1 MNTPP
6 TSMTF
11 ADGNILASRRVPI
24 ATIVINRSEAK
35 NALDSKTVRGLAGC
49 LQIVDADEE
58 VRAVVLTGGGNA
70 FCSGA
75 DMAELASDEMY
86 FPWAGGNDGPLRLRL
101 SKPVIAAIE
110 GPACAEGLGMALFCD
125 IRIVD
130 DTALFGVFSRRW
142 GVPIGDGTTVRL
154 PQVVGIGRAMDMVLT
169 GRTVGADEA
178 VAIGLANRK
187 VNRGTTRIE
196 AERLAS
202 QIAELPQTALLS
214 DRRSIYES
222 ADLPDQP
229 AIQHEVE
236 LARQA
241 YGDEAKAGAQQF
253 ERNANGNI
261 RLLRR

>member
-1 MNTPP
+1 
-6 TSMTF
+6 MTF
-11 ADGNILASRRVPI
+11 ADGNILASRRAPV
-24 ATIVINRSEAK
+24 ATIVINRTEVK

-49 LQIVDADEE
+49 FQIVDADDE
-58 VRAVVLTGGGNA
+58 VRAVVLTGGGNS

-75 DMAELASDEMY
+75 DMKELADDDMY
-86 FPWAGGNDGPLRLRL
+86 FPWAGGNDSPLRFRL

-154 PQVVGIGRAMDMVLT
+154 PQVVGVGRAMDMVLT

-178 VAIGLANRK
+178 VAMGLANRK
-187 VNRGTTRIE
+187 VNRGTTRME
-196 AERLAS
+196 AEKLAA
-202 QIAELPQTALLS
+202 QLAELPQTALLS

-222 ADLPDQP
+222 ADLQDQ
-229 AIQHEVE
+229 AALQHEVD
-236 LARQA
+236 LARKA
-241 YGDEAKAGAQQF
+241 FGHESKAGIKHF
-253 ERNANGNI
+253 EQRTKGNI
-261 RLLRR
+261 RLVRH